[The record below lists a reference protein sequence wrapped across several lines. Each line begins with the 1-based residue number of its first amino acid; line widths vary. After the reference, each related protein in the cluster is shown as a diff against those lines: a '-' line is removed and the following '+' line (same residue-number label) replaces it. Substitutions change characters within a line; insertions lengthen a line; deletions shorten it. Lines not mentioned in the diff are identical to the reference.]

1 LSVFSK
7 NFIQPRTTAG
17 KKKLVICHL
26 LDGKN
31 DFSDVNY
38 DDDALILM
46 LMMMLMMFTLYSQH
60 MALKQCT
67 SRRQFLLNQL
77 PSLVCVRFDF
87 PQKERLK
94 ADLYRSY
101 ALPVTK
107 LTVTD
112 HCMGLKTEM
121 PTREITQSCYPFLVF
136 QLEDS
141 LACLYLAVI
150 LQIKKK

>member
-46 LMMMLMMFTLYSQH
+46 LMMTLMMFTLYSQH

-107 LTVTD
+107 LTSDRSLHGTQNRDANQGNYTVLLSVL
-112 HCMGLKTEM
+112 GL
-121 PTREITQSCYPFLVF
+121 PTGG
-136 QLEDS
+136 
-141 LACLYLAVI
+141 
-150 LQIKKK
+150 